1 MRHDSYN
8 FSSSYSSLLVPTH
21 DDDDDNDYYT
31 TCISPL
37 LSSMTIIQNKKSID
51 FLLRHNEHVPTK
63 FTPLTITQK
72 QNAIAPIE
80 EQKTTALTEPNYA
93 KQNRVG
99 GCQSFPVLFQG

>member
-1 MRHDSYN
+1 MLFKFIS
-8 FSSSYSSLLVPTH
+8 TH
-21 DDDDDNDYYT
+21 DDDDNDYYT
-31 TCISPL
+31 TCKSPI
-37 LSSMTIIQNKKSID
+37 LSSNTIIQNKKSRTNIEID
-51 FLLRHNEHVPTK
+51 FLLRDNEHVPTK